1 MNPRM
6 ASVMLLLLVL
16 AACAREAKQD
26 DAAADKLKSQ
36 RERDSVL
43 GQSKVPGASGV
54 GKAITVA
61 DSAGNRVHVQ
71 DSIATSE

>member
-1 MNPRM
+1 MHRRLTI
-6 ASVMLLLLVL
+6 AVLLLVGL
-16 AACAREAKQD
+16 SACTKDKGKE
-26 DAAADKLKSQ
+26 AAAEKVRSQ

-43 GQSKVPGASGV
+43 GQSKIPGATGV

-61 DSAGNRVHVQ
+61 DSAGSRVHLQ